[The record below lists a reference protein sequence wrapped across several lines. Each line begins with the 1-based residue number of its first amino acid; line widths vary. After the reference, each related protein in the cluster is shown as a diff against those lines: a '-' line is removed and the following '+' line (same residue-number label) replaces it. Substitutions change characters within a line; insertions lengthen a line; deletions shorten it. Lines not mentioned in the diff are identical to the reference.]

1 MDKRK
6 FYQGETAWFVI
17 IPRGGMTETHSLEA
31 RVVDRAGEVVIA
43 FSSEAEEDELKI
55 RKLTEGKWGFRLSPT
70 LTASLLGE
78 YRIECWSLCADSA
91 YLLSRQRF
99 RVRRSTRGEG
109 SVDNF

>member
-1 MDKRK
+1 MRK
-6 FYQGETAWFVI
+6 IFQGETAWFVI

-43 FSSEAEEDELKI
+43 FSSEAEDDELKI

-78 YRIECWSLCADSA
+78 YWIECWGVCSDTV

-99 RVRRSTRGEG
+99 RICRSTRGET
-109 SVDNF
+109 SFNN